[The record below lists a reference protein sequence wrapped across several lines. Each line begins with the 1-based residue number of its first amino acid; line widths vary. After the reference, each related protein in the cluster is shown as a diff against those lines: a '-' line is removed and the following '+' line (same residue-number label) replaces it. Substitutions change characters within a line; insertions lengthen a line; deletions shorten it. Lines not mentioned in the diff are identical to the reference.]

1 MLNKLKDLLD
11 ETDFTLTEVAEKT
24 GISQSNLS
32 EFISGKHT
40 PSFKNLIALLY
51 LFDCSAEYLLG
62 KQEFPI
68 EEKLHPVLPF
78 HERLRA
84 VMKERGVSQTK
95 MIKTMPVSSGA
106 LYKWVSGKAQPSV
119 DTLYRLSEY
128 LDCSIDY
135 LIGRVR

>member
-1 MLNKLKDLLD
+1 MDEHNFTAKKTAELL
-11 ETDFTLTEVAEKT
+11 
-24 GISQSNLS
+24 GISPSNMHRFLRQ
-32 EFISGKHT
+32 ERT
-40 PSFKNLIALLY
+40 PCFSLFVKMLY

>member
-51 LFDCSAEYLLG
+51 FFDCSAEYLLG